1 MNVHGS
7 SGRPPGGPV
16 RLSRWV
22 VVEDHVERCGGP
34 DSFDR
39 VCVETF
45 SPAEREALV
54 RRGSSVEGR
63 VARLLAKQ
71 LLGELL
77 DLHVPPREIQV
88 VTDADGR
95 PRVSGPAV
103 RSDIAQRLHVSLSH
117 DGGLAA
123 VLVVLDP
130 AGPEP

>member
-1 MNVHGS
+1 MNVPGS
-7 SGRPPGGPV
+7 DGRSQCAPV

-39 VCVETF
+39 VCAESF
-45 SPAEREALV
+45 GPAERESLA

-77 DLHVPPREIQV
+77 DLDLPPREIQV

-95 PRVSGPAV
+95 PRVSVPAV
-103 RSDIAQRLHVSLSH
+103 RGDIARRLHVSLSH